1 MLIDIYKKIKKQIEE
16 GNFEM
21 PSVLEF
27 HPVLNK
33 CNLKCDWCIGKA
45 SEECTSYYM
54 KYEEIEPFI
63 QSAFSDDNKSHWP
76 SEIHFCGNNSEP
88 LLNSKFINQ
97 MCSFINNKSVIEII
111 TNGILIDKVKDSL
124 LYIDKI
130 SISLDVFCCDEF
142 IEKKKGSKKQYEKI
156 WDNIY
161 LISELKKSR
170 AIKTML
176 YITFVLDKVP
186 ENIETVNALM
196 EKLRKYGVNYI
207 QFRSNYLNLDRKNIA
222 IKKFVEELYE
232 RFSDKEE
239 IDYTSEKQDIFY
251 IKFNE
256 YDYTNLNPIC
266 YMKSIWPII
275 TADGWVFP
283 CAHVANHKYMDL
295 ATKIDFNEN
304 YLNFWKMHF
313 HNITCKRQNICP
325 SMAYAINSI
334 CGEQALS

>member
-1 MLIDIYKKIKKQIEE
+1 MLVDIYKKIKKQIE
-16 GNFEM
+16 NDIFEV

-27 HPVLNK
+27 HPVLNR
-33 CNLKCDWCIGKA
+33 CNLKCDWCIGQS
-45 SEECTSYYM
+45 SEECTPYYM
-54 KYEEIEPFI
+54 DYELIKPFI
-63 QSAFSDDNKSHWP
+63 QSAFSNDNKLYWP

-97 MCSFINNKSVIEII
+97 MCQFINNKSVIEII
-111 TNGILIDKVKDSL
+111 TNGILIDKVQDSL

-161 LISELKKSR
+161 TISELKKSR
-170 AIKTML
+170 TIKTML

-186 ENIETVNALM
+186 ENIEMVDCLIG
-196 EKLRKYGVNYI
+196 KLKKCGVNYV
-207 QFRSNYLNLDRKNIA
+207 QFRSNYLNTDRKSEA
-222 IKKFVEELYE
+222 IKKFVKELYE
-232 RFSDKEE
+232 KFSDKGP

-256 YDYTNLNPIC
+256 YDYTNLTPVC
-266 YMKSIWPII
+266 YMKKIWPII
-275 TADGWVFP
+275 TADGWIFP
-283 CAHVANHKYMDL
+283 CAHVANHKYVDL
-295 ATKIDFNEN
+295 ATRVDFKEN
-304 YLNFWKMHF
+304 YFHFWKINSQ
-313 HNITCKRQNICP
+313 NITCTQYNICP

-334 CGEQALS
+334 CNDLSKE